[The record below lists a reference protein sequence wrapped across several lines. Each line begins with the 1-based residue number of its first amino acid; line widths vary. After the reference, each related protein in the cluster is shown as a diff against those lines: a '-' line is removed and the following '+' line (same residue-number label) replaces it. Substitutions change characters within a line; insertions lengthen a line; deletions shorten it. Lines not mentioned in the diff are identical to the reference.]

1 MQQKL
6 TLVLGSKDRS
16 SWSLRPWLFL
26 RHHEVPFEEIVL
38 PLGQPDSRAR
48 ILEYSPSGKVPCL
61 LHGPLRIWESLAICE
76 YAAETL
82 ALPQAWPLDPSAR
95 ALARSMAAE
104 MHAGFADLRRELPF
118 DALRKPAPTAPGNA
132 AAQDIARV
140 LALWREA
147 RSHHGQGGPW
157 LFGRFGIADAMFA
170 PVALRFHA
178 YAVALDGAER
188 EYVYNLLMHPAV
200 QEWLDAAAAG
210 MPQEPMAETPAERT
224 AEFAVDA
231 DPPERNATAGRYVD
245 DPAEPQESPLAET
258 YRDLPRPAT
267 ADTGEA
273 SLEALLAP
281 RAGPA
286 RPTPAPTPVIE
297 TQAAEQIPV
306 DLVKLRSFILPP

>member
-6 TLVLGSKDRS
+6 RLVLGSKSRS

-48 ILEYSPSGKVPCL
+48 ILEHSPSGKVPCL
-61 LHGPLRIWESLAICE
+61 LQGPLKVWESLAICE

-82 ALPQAWPLDPSAR
+82 ALPLAWPLDPAAR
-95 ALARSMAAE
+95 ALARAMAAE

-118 DALRKPAPTAPGNA
+118 DALRKPTPSTPGDQA
-132 AAQDIARV
+132 MADIARV

-147 RSHHGQGGPW
+147 RSRHGQGGPW

-178 YAVALDGAER
+178 YAVALEGPER
-188 EYVYNLLMHPAV
+188 EYVYNVLMHPAV
-200 QEWLDAAAAG
+200 QEWLDAAAAEQ
-210 MPQEPMAETPAERT
+210 PQDPVPESPAERT
-224 AEFAVDA
+224 AEFAVAADA
-231 DPPERNATAGRYVD
+231 AEPDAVRRYVD
-245 DPAEPQESPLAET
+245 DPSEIQESSLAET
-258 YRDLPRPAT
+258 QRDLPRPVP
-267 ADTGEA
+267 ADAGKA
-273 SLEALLAP
+273 DLEALLAP
-281 RAGPA
+281 RAAPA
-286 RPTPAPTPVIE
+286 RPVPAPLPVIE
-297 TQAAEQIPV
+297 NQDAEQIPV